1 MPPDQLSRR
10 TIIFVNIA
18 HAMDH
23 FILLVYPTAV
33 IAIAADRGL
42 DYPTLISLA
51 TGAFVAFGLFSL
63 PVGWVADRAGRRNML
78 AVFFIGYGASCL
90 GMATAGSAVALAG
103 WLLVLGIFA
112 AIYHPVGS
120 TMLVTHAR
128 QLGRDLGWNGV
139 WGNLGAAS
147 ASGATALIAANFGWQ
162 LSFVLP
168 GTVCILAGLAFI
180 ALVPGDGTTVQR
192 AKTVAAATAPAS
204 PVLLLTLFGIAIIA
218 GGMTFNVTTI
228 ALPKILDER
237 LGAALPMT
245 LTGSLATAVFTF
257 GALAQLS
264 VGRLLDR
271 FTPAGIF
278 VGLSLLQ
285 PIGLTLAAM
294 TTGLPLLLGMF
305 LVMVAIYGQVV
316 VNDAMVARYVPAHYR
331 AKAFSIRY
339 FLGFTASGFAAPFIA
354 ALHLQGGFPVVLAG
368 TAMFGVVVALCAAAF
383 KAVLSRGEAA
393 ASVPAE

>member
-1 MPPDQLSRR
+1 
-10 TIIFVNIA
+10 
-18 HAMDH
+18 
-23 FILLVYPTAV
+23 
-33 IAIAADRGL
+33 
-42 DYPTLISLA
+42 
-51 TGAFVAFGLFSL
+51 
-63 PVGWVADRAGRRNML
+63 
-78 AVFFIGYGASCL
+78 
-90 GMATAGSAVALAG
+90 
-103 WLLVLGIFA
+103 VLGIFA

-120 TMLVTHAR
+120 AMLVTHAR
-128 QLGRDLGWNGV
+128 RLGRDLGWNGV

-168 GTVCILAGLAFI
+168 GAVCILVGLGFM
-180 ALVPGDGTTVQR
+180 ALVPGDGTAAHRV
-192 AKTVAAATAPAS
+192 KTVATATAPAS
-204 PVLLLTLFGIAIIA
+204 PVVLLTLFGIAIIA

-245 LTGSLATAVFTF
+245 LIGSLATAVFTF
-257 GALAQLS
+257 GAVAQLS

-294 TTGLPLLLGMF
+294 TTGVPLLVGMF
-305 LVMVAIYGQVV
+305 LVMMAIYGQVV

-331 AKAFSIRY
+331 TKAFSIRY

-368 TAMFGVVVALCAAAF
+368 TAAFGAVVALCSAAF
-383 KAVLSRGEAA
+383 KTVLSRGEAVT
-393 ASVPAE
+393 SVPAE